1 MSDAVCPRARV
12 QQALVPRCPDAAHLH
27 AVARGQF
34 KALLETVYRSD
45 NANKPGAASTRVT
58 SNTLMCF
65 HMKQEV
71 FKMVGMQAR
80 DKADTRSAME
90 NDATKAA
97 WFLLHAPIYFSSARR
112 RCLTSPTRGPL

>member
-1 MSDAVCPRARV
+1 MEVHGAVV
-12 QQALVPRCPDAAHLH
+12 HRCVD
-27 AVARGQF
+27 RGRF
-34 KALLETVYRSD
+34 GELTLI
-45 NANKPGAASTRVT
+45 NNKPRAASTIRVT

-65 HMKQEV
+65 HMKEEV

-97 WFLLHAPIYFSSARR
+97 WFLLHAPIYFSSTRR